1 MMDTLYITMM
11 ALVIGLVAF
20 STSFWG
26 GIYRCLTKRE
36 IMTMVGAFVVFQ
48 AGLFWLGMLSGK
60 SFSIS
65 LGWLSLPFAN
75 AILLTTGLKLIYSAF
90 RTRPEHKSFNLS
102 NIKELI
108 AVAFA
113 SSLNAFMIGLGY
125 GMLRPMQIYFLAGI
139 SVAVVIFSFT
149 GVLIG
154 KKQGSIIYTTFAGAM
169 AGAFLI
175 ILAALLILDYYQ
187 MF

>member
-1 MMDTLYITMM
+1 
-11 ALVIGLVAF
+11 
-20 STSFWG
+20 
-26 GIYRCLTKRE
+26 
-36 IMTMVGAFVVFQ
+36 
-48 AGLFWLGMLSGK
+48 
-60 SFSIS
+60 
-65 LGWLSLPFAN
+65 
-75 AILLTTGLKLIYSAF
+75 
-90 RTRPEHKSFNLS
+90 
-102 NIKELI
+102 
-108 AVAFA
+108 
-113 SSLNAFMIGLGY
+113 
-125 GMLRPMQIYFLAGI
+125 MLRPMQIYFLAGI